1 MANSSSNY
9 RRTYEYVESSDNEG
23 GSYYQDE
30 SEGEDSDSD
39 DDVQNMS
46 GPGETLTEADKRVM
60 AKYIASFSD
69 WETMSN
75 RVKWGAFEQMVRFDL
90 YFDSKNSMVTI
101 LLVPSTKL
109 QSVDRSISKQTDGYV
124 RCILA

>member
-75 RVKWGAFEQMVRFDL
+75 RVKWGAFEQMVRFNL
-90 YFDSKNSMVTI
+90 YFDSK
-101 LLVPSTKL
+101 K
-109 QSVDRSISKQTDGYV
+109 
-124 RCILA
+124 